1 MVTAMQRIANSSDPL
16 KVHYSAMSYKPF
28 LSFFNMTGVVESGQ
42 VDGGVGMSISGQ
54 PRPQCSQGVL
64 QSTTP
69 QRW

>member
-42 VDGGVGMSISGQ
+42 VDGGIGKGGFS
-54 PRPQCSQGVL
+54 
-64 QSTTP
+64 
-69 QRW
+69 